1 MKSTV
6 SLSWQRFVSVV
17 LLASVTL
24 FASAAFA
31 DPVIRFVKITA
42 AGPEQQQEMSK
53 LRADATKVYT
63 AAKGCKWVKFWNDPS
78 SGEQG
83 SISLWDSEADVKAFL
98 QSAEYKPILERLK
111 PLVKGEVTSKIYNVE
126 EPK

>member
-1 MKSTV
+1 MKRTD
-6 SLSWQRFVSVV
+6 SLTWQRFGSVA
-17 LLASVTL
+17 LLASVML
-24 FASAAFA
+24 FASAAIA
-31 DPVIRFVKITA
+31 DPVIRFVKVTA
-42 AGPEQQQEMSK
+42 VGEEQKQEMAK
-53 LRADATKVYT
+53 VRADASKLYA
-63 AAKGCKWVKFWNDPS
+63 AAKGCKWVKFWSDPS

-111 PLVKGEVTSKIYNVE
+111 PLVKGEVTSKMYNVD